1 MNDRPPINKEE
12 FDEES
17 TRLTADA
24 LVVADRLT
32 ARDHSDMKEMNR
44 SAVFMV
50 LVGRVAVKAC
60 IFMGRGNKVAA
71 LKAADLLHRQTVNII
86 QKTNFRR
93 KKNANT

>member
-1 MNDRPPINKEE
+1 MNDRPPIDKED

-17 TRLTADA
+17 NRLCAEA

-32 ARDHSDMKEMNR
+32 ARDQSEMKEMNR

-60 IFMGRGNKVAA
+60 IFMGRGNKRHA
-71 LKAADLLHRQTVNII
+71 LKAADLLHEQIVNII
-86 QKTNFRR
+86 NKS
-93 KKNANT
+93 KLKGEKNANT